1 MLKFKLHCFES
12 IKDGL
17 NAKNEIPF
25 QFSSNGITYST
36 NGYFLRGFKKSRIN
50 KWCDCKIT
58 NAEWYKCRFYIY
70 INNDNHLSYASN
82 CLCESFILY
91 IHYQLKYKL
100 AKILGILGGLYSI
113 VDIII
118 SMLK

>member
-1 MLKFKLHCFES
+1 MLKFKLHCFQS

-17 NAKNEIPF
+17 NTKSETPF
-25 QFSSNGITYST
+25 QFPDIGITYST
-36 NGYFLRGFKKSRIN
+36 NGYFLRGFEKN
-50 KWCDCKIT
+50 KLNEWKDCKIT
-58 NAEWYKCRFYIY
+58 NAEWHKRRFYIY
-70 INNDNHLSYASN
+70 INNDNNHSYAPS

-100 AKILGILGGLYSI
+100 ATLLGILGGLYSI